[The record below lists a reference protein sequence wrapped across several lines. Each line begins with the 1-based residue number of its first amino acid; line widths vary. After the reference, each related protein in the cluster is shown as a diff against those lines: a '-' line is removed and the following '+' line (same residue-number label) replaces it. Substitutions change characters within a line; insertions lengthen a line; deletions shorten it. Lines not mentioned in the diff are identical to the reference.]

1 MLKILMDKYIKSDD
15 LNNPDNRGKLI
26 SLTGYMG
33 LFINALLFIVKL
45 IVGIMI
51 NSIAVIGDSFNNLSD
66 TLTSLIAVFGSKISS
81 KPADEDHPYGHGRG
95 EYIASLL
102 VGIVILMVG
111 VQLFKSS
118 IKNIMNPEKL
128 NFNGVLLLILV
139 ISVLFKVYMYLYNIK
154 VYKMIDSPLN
164 YGVAIDSRNDVI
176 ATSAVIL
183 SIVAGRV
190 FKVNIDGFAGMAV
203 SLMVM
208 YSGYGILKDM
218 GNILIGKEVEGDL
231 INKVRST
238 LLKGKYVKGV
248 HDIELHEYGKNKVYG
263 TAHAEVPAN
272 IDVYSMH
279 EIIDSLEDQ
288 VYSDLGIELS
298 IHMDPNYCLE
308 EDQFNQVKC
317 RNRNYQ
323 GEKGN

>member
-1 MLKILMDKYIKSDD
+1 MLKFLMDKYIKSDD
-15 LNNPDNRGKLI
+15 FTKCENRSRLI

-33 LFINALLFIVKL
+33 LFINALLFVVKL
-45 IVGIMI
+45 SVGLLI

-95 EYIASLL
+95 EYIASLF
-102 VGIVILMVG
+102 VGIVILLVG
-111 VQLFKSS
+111 IQLFKSS
-118 IKNIMNPEKL
+118 IKNIMDPKDL
-128 NFNGVLLLILV
+128 NFNIWLLLILLV
-139 ISVLFKVYMYLYNIK
+139 SVLFKVYMYFYNIR

-183 SIVAGRV
+183 SILVGRF
-190 FKVNIDGFAGMAV
+190 FKVNIDGFAGIAV
-203 SLMVM
+203 SFMVM

-218 GNILIGKEVEGDL
+218 GNILIGREVEGSL
-231 INKVRST
+231 IDRVRET

-248 HDIELHEYGKNKVYG
+248 HDIELHEYGKSKVYG

-272 IDVYSMH
+272 IDVYTMH
-279 EIIDSLEDQ
+279 EIIDSLEEEI
-288 VYSDLGIELS
+288 YNDLGIELS

-317 RNRNYQ
+317 RNRNYDR
-323 GEKGN
+323 EKGN